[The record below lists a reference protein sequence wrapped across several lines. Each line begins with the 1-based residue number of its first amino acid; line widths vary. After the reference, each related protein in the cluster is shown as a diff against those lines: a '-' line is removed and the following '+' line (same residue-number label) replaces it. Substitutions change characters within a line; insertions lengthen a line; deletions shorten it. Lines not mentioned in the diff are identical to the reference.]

1 MRTHFKTLLL
11 CISTLLLFAINSSAE
26 EGKRPDPSK
35 TGKKTA
41 NSIFNI
47 KLKQDKPRQN
57 KLLDA
62 ANDLVSGKKKSADK
76 KKDTPKNK

>member
-1 MRTHFKTLLL
+1 MKRSIKNILLL
-11 CISTLLLFAINSSAE
+11 TSVILLGSDVLAE
-26 EGKRPDPSK
+26 DAKTADPSK

-41 NSIFNI
+41 NSIFGI

-62 ANDLVSGKKKSADK
+62 ANDLVSGKKKSADRK
-76 KKDTPKNK
+76 EEAKNKK